1 LGKLLV
7 SVSGIRGIVGDTLT
21 PEIVLGYG
29 KAYGSYLKGGK
40 VIIGRDTRYHGPMIF
55 SAMAA
60 GLMEAGCNVVD
71 IGVATTPTV
80 EFAVRESASAGG
92 IAITASHNPIEYNAL
107 KLIGPGGTFLTESQS
122 KKFLKFFN
130 NENKYKSNSKSK
142 SPKFGNYSQQDNWD
156 LKHIEAIL
164 ALDIIKPASL
174 KRKKFRVVADCVNAT
189 VSSVAAEF
197 FNSLGCTLKLINA
210 VPDGKFPHPPEPV
223 PENLRQLCRAVR
235 SFKADV
241 GFAFDPDGDRMAIVD
256 ENGKAIG
263 EELTLALGMR
273 YILSK
278 KKGPA
283 AINLSSSMVNDFV
296 ASEAGVKLYRTKV
309 GEINVTEKL
318 KRIKGIVGGEGNGGL
333 IYPDML
339 YGRDGLT
346 AAAVIL
352 QYMASSRKKIS
363 EMVQELPRTTMIK
376 RKIKLNGRKINLKR
390 IAKTFK
396 DGKIDSRDG
405 IKIIFKDSWLQV
417 RLSNTEPVVRLITEA
432 YDPKKARFLV
442 DEVEKLII

>member
-7 SVSGIRGIVGDTLT
+7 SVSGIRGIIGDTLT
-21 PEIVLGYG
+21 PEIALKYG
-29 KAYGSYLKGGK
+29 RAFGSYINGGK
-40 VIIGRDTRYHGPMIF
+40 VMIGRDTRYHGPMIF
-55 SAMAA
+55 SAAAA
-60 GLMEAGCNVVD
+60 GLMATGCNVTD

-107 KLIGPGGTFLTESQS
+107 KLIGPGGTFLTESQG
-122 KKFLKFFN
+122 KKFLKHFN
-130 NENKYKSNSKSK
+130 NENKYQKTSKLK
-142 SPKFGNYSQQDNWD
+142 SPKIGNYLQQDSWD
-156 LKHIEAIL
+156 LKHIRAIIG
-164 ALDIIKPASL
+164 LDIIKPALL

-189 VSSVAAEF
+189 VSSVAAEL

-210 VPDGKFPHPPEPV
+210 IPDGKFPRPPEPA
-223 PENLRQLCRAVR
+223 PANLKQLCRAVK

-283 AINLSSSMVNDFV
+283 AVNLSSSMINDFV
-296 ASEAGVKLYRTKV
+296 AAEAGVKLYRTKV

-318 KRIKGIVGGEGNGGL
+318 KKIKGIVGGEGNGGL
-333 IYPDML
+333 IYPEML
-339 YGRDGLT
+339 YGRDGLM

-352 QYMASSRKKIS
+352 QYMAVSRKRIS
-363 EMVQELPRTTMIK
+363 ELVLELPGTIMIK
-376 RKIKLNGRKINLKR
+376 KIIMLNGKKINLKK

-405 IKIIFKDSWLQV
+405 IKVIFKDSWLQV

-432 YDPKKARFLV
+432 YNPKKARFLA
-442 DEVEKLII
+442 DEVEKLMT